1 MQLGDVMKI
10 NMKSKKGFT
19 TVDLT
24 IAMIVVLIFVVIMTS
39 ISFNVY
45 SSSTEA
51 KRTAMA
57 LNYAVDIF
65 EHIGV
70 LDFGEVSASY
80 EILEVESLKGLEYTD
95 VSSSGVID
103 KVSGKMGTYNIE
115 LQIEDYKGEGVI
127 KIITLKITYPVSKK
141 DTETIEMQRL
151 KVTQG

>member
-1 MQLGDVMKI
+1 MKI
-10 NMKSKKGFT
+10 NFKSKKGFT
-19 TVDLT
+19 TIDLT

-51 KRTAMA
+51 KRTATA

-70 LDFGEVSASY
+70 LNFGEVSASY
-80 EILEVESLKGLEYTD
+80 EILEVESLKALEYTD
-95 VSSSGVID
+95 VSSSGVTD
-103 KVSGKMGTYNIE
+103 KVSGKIGTYNID
-115 LQIEDYKGEGVI
+115 LTIEDYKGEGVI

-141 DTETIEMQRL
+141 NTETIEMQRL
-151 KVTQG
+151 KVAEG

>member
-1 MQLGDVMKI
+1 MKI
-10 NMKSKKGFT
+10 NIRSKKGFT

-24 IAMIVVLIFVVIMTS
+24 IAMIVVLMFVVIMTS

-45 SSSTEA
+45 QTSTEA
-51 KRTAMA
+51 KRTAVA

-70 LDFGEVSASY
+70 IDFGEVSASY
-80 EILEVESLKGLEYTD
+80 EILEVESLKALEYTD
-95 VSSSGVID
+95 VSSSGVTE
-103 KVSGKMGTYNIE
+103 KVSGKIGTYNID
-115 LQIEDYKGEGVI
+115 LTIEDYKGEGVI

-151 KVTQG
+151 KVAQS